1 MTSGGVDYAFE
12 AIGTP
17 ATVRQAVRM
26 TRKGGTIVMIGV
38 MPAGTSVELPGA
50 DIVLR
55 EKRILGCMMGS
66 NRFRTDMPRYI
77 ELYRRGQ
84 LRLDEM
90 ISARLPLDRVNEALE
105 AMRQRAAARSVLV
118 FE

>member
-1 MTSGGVDYAFE
+1 V
-12 AIGTP
+12 
-17 ATVRQAVRM
+17 
-26 TRKGGTIVMIGV
+26 
-38 MPAGTSVELPGA
+38 PAGTNVELPGA
-50 DIVLR
+50 DRAPR
-55 EKRILGCMMGS
+55 EEDPRLHDGLEP
-66 NRFRTDMPRYI
+66 RTDMPRYV

-90 ISARLPLDRVNEALE
+90 ISARLPLDRVNDALE